1 MRIIPLAHWPQD
13 VKYLQ
18 IKKADNRYYAFADEK
33 RERIYIPKDWKTNPD
48 IDGYIFHEYRHI
60 LHKREGIFLEY
71 YARYKDVRDSIIA
84 SPDTWLEYALK
95 AEKDCDLYA
104 LEKTGIDL
112 GEYPKEGIAH
122 WSFIK
127 KCLKHY

>member
-48 IDGYIFHEYRHI
+48 IDGYIFHEYR
-60 LHKREGIFLEY
+60 G
-71 YARYKDVRDSIIA
+71 D
-84 SPDTWLEYALK
+84 
-95 AEKDCDLYA
+95 EKGHGTECMGHHHSN
-104 LEKTGIDL
+104 TGIWR
-112 GEYPKEGIAH
+112 GNG
-122 WSFIK
+122 K
-127 KCLKHY
+127 KRQRQYR